1 MKFLLPIIVIVVILA
16 SGYFAFNR
24 YSQPTTLL
32 TPPQAKQTPPTSPAS
47 QELKTFQSKNLKFS
61 IQIPTDFQTEEKFT
75 RVTLSNTNRDEIFI
89 NRIATDFSNLE
100 DHLNDLNKKNKVE
113 VIEQKS
119 IAINKYQ
126 ALVRL
131 IKYPGGPSQGER
143 VYNIFVD
150 NWVYSIST
158 TFESLYDDLDQIA
171 RSFRYIP

>member
-1 MKFLLPIIVIVVILA
+1 MKLILPIIIVLIVLA
-16 SGYFAFNR
+16 GGYFVANQ
-24 YSQPTTLL
+24 SLIQKKTLPTQSPSPS
-32 TPPQAKQTPPTSPAS
+32 PPS
-47 QELKTFQSKNLKFS
+47 QELRTFQSKNLKFS
-61 IQIPTDFQTEEKFT
+61 IQTPTDFETEEKFT
-75 RVTLSNTNRDEIFI
+75 RVTLSSTNNDEILV

-113 VIEQKS
+113 VIEQKP

-143 VYNIFVD
+143 IYNILVD

-158 TFESLYDDLDQIA
+158 SSKSLYDELDQIA
-171 RSFRYIP
+171 QSFRYIP